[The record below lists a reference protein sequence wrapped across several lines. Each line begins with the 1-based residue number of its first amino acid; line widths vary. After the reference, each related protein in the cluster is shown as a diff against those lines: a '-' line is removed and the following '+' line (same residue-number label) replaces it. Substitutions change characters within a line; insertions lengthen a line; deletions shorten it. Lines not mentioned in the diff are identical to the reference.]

1 MFRIDHASARISLPD
16 GARITETVA
25 YNGPLGA
32 IDTNAE
38 MRTNGN
44 MAVFATTGP
53 LQPREGLTIV
63 AGFPKGVVAPPSGEQ
78 QRSWWFRDNIN
89 LILGFG
95 ALALVVLYY
104 ARNRS
109 EEHTSELQ
117 SLMRISYA
125 VFR

>member
-1 MFRIDHASARISLPD
+1 MFRIDQASARITLPD

-25 YNGPLGA
+25 YTGPLGA

-63 AGFPKGVVAPPSGEQ
+63 AGFPKGVVATP
-78 QRSWWFRDNIN
+78 
-89 LILGFG
+89 
-95 ALALVVLYY
+95 
-104 ARNRS
+104 RS

-117 SLMRISYA
+117 SLMRLSSA
-125 VFR
+125 VFCLKKKI